1 MTSLLQCHLD
11 RQGASDLVVDLIIK
25 NHSSR
30 IFLETIELGIALLE
44 GGNGVIQVRQRFY
57 PGEALTHRYVL
68 VPNTSSPRH
77 AHCCLLL
84 QKSFYQ
90 RLLDDKK
97 AEIFFKVFYDR
108 MTDAQTEIKTTVSVN
123 TVEQLALKSDDADDA
138 TADQQQQHKKKGQQ

>member
-44 GGNGVIQVRQRFY
+44 GGNGVIQVRQRFH
-57 PGEALTHRYVL
+57 PGETLKHSH

-77 AHCCLLL
+77 ARRCLLL